1 MGFKRRVFIS
11 YVNPE
16 LLDEKRKVFQDQVIK
31 KVEQLGLQPEI
42 FFHHGTAAAMAWSL
56 QNAIDILRRCVGA
69 VIISTPRWEAS
80 DFQKCGVLGPNSNK
94 YLLASEYAQIEG
106 AIATTLKLP
115 LLIMAER
122 GIVDRGITWTGAGHP
137 ILYMPSDVTTDWLE
151 KDAFRQ
157 RFGVW
162 SDQIEDRSDVFLGY
176 SSKAKSTADAI
187 NLFLTRSFGLR
198 IRDWAVDFAAAGVI
212 IDEIETASKLCSG
225 GIFLFTK
232 DDLLEGNE
240 MKAAPRDNVVFE
252 AGYFAAAKGRD
263 RVLIIREEGAKMPAD
278 LGGNIYLALKDRND
292 ISTIHSAIREFVERR
307 L

>member
-1 MGFKRRVFIS
+1 MSFKRRVFVS

-16 LLDEKRKVFQDQVIK
+16 LLDDRRKALQDQVVK
-31 KVEQLGLQPEI
+31 KVEHLGLQPEI
-42 FFHHGTAAAMAWSL
+42 FFHKGTAAAMAWSL
-56 QNAIDILRRCVGA
+56 QNAIDIMRRCVGA
-69 VIISTPRWEAS
+69 VVISSPRWEANNFTGS
-80 DFQKCGVLGPNSNK
+80 EIIEPNNNK

-115 LLIMAER
+115 LLILAER

-137 ILYMPSDVTTDWLE
+137 ILYMPSDATSEWLE
-151 KDAFRQ
+151 RDAFRQ
-157 RFGVW
+157 RFGFW
-162 SDQIEDRSDVFLGY
+162 SDQIAERSDIFLGY
-176 SSKAKSTADAI
+176 SSKARSTAQAVH
-187 NLFLTRSFGLR
+187 LYLTERLKLTVR
-198 IRDWAVDFAAAGVI
+198 NWEIDFAAAGII

-232 DDLLEGNE
+232 DDILEGNE

-278 LGGNIYLALKDRND
+278 LGGNIYLSLIDRND
-292 ISTIHSAIREFVERR
+292 IRPIESAIRDFVERR